1 MEIHSINEETAPDV
15 QSWMTNAKALED
27 DINKSRSL
35 ANEIV
40 RRAEAPE
47 VSGQSILEAEEKVE
61 FLQREVSYTAQ
72 VRAALTTIRR
82 VNELLDQVEQARNE
96 RRVLDS
102 LHLLESKEDNATWD
116 DAWAALTVHRIMD
129 RHGRDTR
136 QQVLPCHEDV
146 GYAGV

>member
-1 MEIHSINEETAPDV
+1 
-15 QSWMTNAKALED
+15 MTNAKALED

-47 VSGQSILEAEEKVE
+47 VSGQSILEAEEKVG
-61 FLQREVSYTAQ
+61 FLQREVGYTAQ
-72 VRAALTTIRR
+72 VREALTNIKR

-102 LHLLESKEDNATWD
+102 LHLLESKKD
-116 DAWAALTVHRIMD
+116 DA
-129 RHGRDTR
+129 TR
-136 QQVLPCHEDV
+136 ND
-146 GYAGV
+146 A